1 MIAYTDF
8 LYPTYFIKHSIFW
21 IHPQC
26 CKWKYFILWVANIL
40 LCAHVC
46 VCVCTVV
53 HCSAARSCLSLCDP
67 MDCSTPGLPGPHHL
81 LEFAT
86 SSCPLHQWC
95 HSAISSSCPLLL
107 LPSVFPSIKD
117 FPNELAVGIR
127 WSNYWSFIFSISPS
141 NEYSALNSFKIGF
154 CVLQLLKSI
163 MC

>member
-8 LYPTYFIKHSIFW
+8 LYPTYFTKQSIFW
-21 IHPQC
+21 IHPQY
-26 CKWKYFILWVANIL
+26 CKWKYFILCVANIL
-40 LCAHVC
+40 LYAHVC
-46 VCVCTVV
+46 VCVYC
-53 HCSAARSCLSLCDP
+53 CSLFSCPVIVYLFVTPWTAAHRASLDLTI
-67 MDCSTPGLPGPHHL
+67 SWN
-81 LEFAT
+81 AT

-95 HSAISSSCPLLL
+95 HPAISSSCPLLL

-141 NEYSALNSFKIGF
+141 NEYSALNSFKIGL